1 MKKEELIAKRINKIL
16 GINIFDNLRT
26 TKQVDARSLYCY
38 ILRKDLKLTL
48 YEIRDIFRSKGKL
61 FDHSTVYYNVNLYQ
75 EVKQRNPAFEILRNE
90 ILGKISV
97 KYLLLEQINKIED
110 EEQLIKIS
118 NCVNS
123 YE

>member
-1 MKKEELIAKRINKIL
+1 MNKEDIIAKRINKIL
-16 GINIFDNLRT
+16 GINIFENTRT
-26 TKQVDARSLYCY
+26 TKLVDARSLYCY
-38 ILRKDLKLTL
+38 ILKKDLKLTL

-61 FDHSTVYYNVNLYQ
+61 FDHSTVHYSVKLYE
-75 EVKQRNPAFEILRNE
+75 EVRSRNPVFEMLRNE

-97 KYLLLEQINKIED
+97 KYFLLEKINKIEN
-110 EEQLIKIS
+110 EEQLIQIS